1 MIFIVVLLE
10 RRGCV
15 KKVKK
20 GYISIIT
27 IVILIF
33 SISTIS
39 LALPNWN
46 YRNRRY
52 TYDYWGNVVS
62 SPLAYTGEK
71 IISGSDLNVGK
82 LNSPQDIMVRNNFI
96 YILDTGNNRI
106 IKINKNWK
114 IVKEITGFNHKEKEK
129 QDNFNHPTGIY
140 VTEAGKIYIA
150 DKKNGRIV
158 KLTSEAKLESIIRL
172 EGEKVKGIIPADVS
186 FRPHKIA
193 VDPAGRIY
201 VIADNMYE
209 GILTF
214 DSQGDFNGFIGA
226 PEVNPNPVDVF
237 WRSISTQEQRSRQT
251 LFLPIEYNNLN
262 VDNIGMLMA
271 VVSGDAGP
279 ETIKRLG
286 PDGSDNLL
294 RNGYHPPQGDMLAAH
309 MGSPSVFID
318 ILPRDHGL
326 YSVLDRTRNSIFT
339 YDESG
344 NLLYI
349 LGGEG
354 KTLGRLK
361 NPVAIEEIN
370 NKIIVMDN
378 NILTVFKPTKYGKNI
393 HQAIA
398 AYRKGYYDSSQK
410 NWEKVLKDN
419 INYGL
424 AYSGVGRNL
433 YRKNKYRQAL
443 KNFKLGNDREGYSK
457 SFRHY
462 RRNLIENNFNKI
474 IIFFIVVL
482 TIIILY
488 KFLRKSS
495 LPLKKNVFKLT
506 AVTKIKN
513 RLDSNKGFLN
523 LIKGLRYSLYVIFHP
538 FDGFWDLKHENKGSI
553 YSAGLILILVGISYT
568 IMWQYTGFLFNTRN
582 LENLNI
588 YFELASILV
597 PFMLWCS
604 VNWSLTTLMEGKGTL
619 KEIFITSSYALTPL
633 ILINLPV
640 TILSNYLTLQE
651 GTFYHFFITLAIL
664 WSLALLFFGN
674 LVVHDYTLS
683 KTLLTTILT
692 LGGMGFVLFISL
704 LFFNLFEEVVSFA
717 GNLIMEVSLRWG
729 S

>member
-1 MIFIVVLLE
+1 
-10 RRGCV
+10 
-15 KKVKK
+15 
-20 GYISIIT
+20 
-27 IVILIF
+27 
-33 SISTIS
+33 
-39 LALPNWN
+39 
-46 YRNRRY
+46 
-52 TYDYWGNVVS
+52 
-62 SPLAYTGEK
+62 
-71 IISGSDLNVGK
+71 
-82 LNSPQDIMVRNNFI
+82 
-96 YILDTGNNRI
+96 
-106 IKINKNWK
+106 
-114 IVKEITGFNHKEKEK
+114 
-129 QDNFNHPTGIY
+129 
-140 VTEAGKIYIA
+140 
-150 DKKNGRIV
+150 
-158 KLTSEAKLESIIRL
+158 
-172 EGEKVKGIIPADVS
+172 
-186 FRPHKIA
+186 
-193 VDPAGRIY
+193 
-201 VIADNMYE
+201 
-209 GILTF
+209 
-214 DSQGDFNGFIGA
+214 
-226 PEVNPNPVDVF
+226 
-237 WRSISTQEQRSRQT
+237 
-251 LFLPIEYNNLN
+251 
-262 VDNIGMLMA
+262 
-271 VVSGDAGP
+271 
-279 ETIKRLG
+279 
-286 PDGSDNLL
+286 
-294 RNGYHPPQGDMLAAH
+294 
-309 MGSPSVFID
+309 
-318 ILPRDHGL
+318 
-326 YSVLDRTRNSIFT
+326 
-339 YDESG
+339 
-344 NLLYI
+344 
-349 LGGEG
+349 
-354 KTLGRLK
+354 
-361 NPVAIEEIN
+361 
-370 NKIIVMDN
+370 MDN
-378 NILTVFKPTKYGKNI
+378 NILTVFKPTNYGKNI

-462 RRNLIENNFNKI
+462 RRNLIENNFNEI
-474 IIFFIVVL
+474 IIFLIVVL

-651 GTFYHFFITLAIL
+651 GSFYYFFSIIANGYLYVAGKNQPYYNLLATVFL
-664 WSLALLFFGN
+664 GFF
-674 LVVHDYTLS
+674 
-683 KTLLTTILT
+683 
-692 LGGMGFVLFISL
+692 
-704 LFFNLFEEVVSFA
+704 SFMHQICNH
-717 GNLIMEVSLRWG
+717 NLIYSTQLTPHQALQRIL
-729 S
+729 SR